1 MDRVVIKGAKFQAHV
16 GTGHEERARPQE
28 IEIDLVL
35 WLDLRPAGKTDSYE
49 QTVCYAKVH
58 GCVSTVIQSGVFAL
72 IETIAERSAA
82 EILKAFPVERVR
94 VTVKKPGALASRN
107 VRHCAVRIER
117 RRGE

>member
-1 MDRVVIKGAKFQAHV
+1 MDRVVIKGAKFLAHV
-16 GTGHEERARPQE
+16 GTGEEERGRPQE
-28 IEIDLVL
+28 IEIDIDL
-35 WLDLRPAGKTDSYE
+35 WLDLRPAGGSDNYE
-49 QTVCYAKVH
+49 HTVCYAKVH
-58 GCVSTVIQSGVFAL
+58 ECVSTVIQSGVFAL

-82 EILKAFPVERVR
+82 GILKAFPVERVR